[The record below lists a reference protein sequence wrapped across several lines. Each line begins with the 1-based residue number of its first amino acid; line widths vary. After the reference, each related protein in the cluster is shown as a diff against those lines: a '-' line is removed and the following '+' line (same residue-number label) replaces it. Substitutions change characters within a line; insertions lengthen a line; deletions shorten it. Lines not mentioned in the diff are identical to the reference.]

1 MTFSITW
8 GLLARMDGIVSAEHF
23 NVLYRQPQFYSSSTG
38 TTLKGHGW
46 ILASSPEDELRWIHG
61 TCIMVVIDEFIR
73 CPRCQSVHES
83 SPESR
88 VLHGPMHS

>member
-8 GLLARMDGIVSAEHF
+8 GLLARMDAYGIVSAEHF

-46 ILASSPEDELRWIHG
+46 ILASSPEDEARLVGYMAHVSWSSLMILSG
-61 TCIMVVIDEFIR
+61 VQM
-73 CPRCQSVHES
+73 SVS
-83 SPESR
+83 S
-88 VLHGPMHS
+88 